1 MTDLSVLL
9 ARGLGEF
16 DRRIR
21 RISARQWVDPTPCA
35 DWDVRALV
43 NHVTVEQ
50 LWAPELFA
58 GRSLDEVGDRF
69 AGDQLGSDP
78 VDTWTRAAA
87 GSNAAFSAKD
97 ALLGQVHLSYGLSAA
112 SHYCG
117 EMTVDLVV
125 HTWDLARAIGDDEQ
139 LDDELVGYAAEQGIA
154 RGTELVESGWF
165 AAPVEV
171 AADASPQVRMLA
183 LYGRAA

>member
-16 DRRIR
+16 ERRVR
-21 RISARQWVDPTPCA
+21 RVSARQWQDPTPCSG
-35 DWDVRALV
+35 WDVRALV

-50 LWAPELFA
+50 LWAPELFR
-58 GRSLDEVGDRF
+58 GRTIEEVGDRF

-78 VDTWTRAAA
+78 VATWERAAA
-87 GSNAAFSAKD
+87 GSEAAFSVED
-97 ALLGQVHLSYGLSAA
+97 ALLGRVHLSYGLSAA

-125 HTWDLARAIGDDEQ
+125 HTWDLARAIGADER
-139 LDDELVGYAAEQGIA
+139 LDDELVGYAYEQGLA
-154 RGTELVESGWF
+154 RGTELSESGWF
-165 AAPVEV
+165 AAAVPVAE
-171 AADASPQVRMLA
+171 DAPLPARMLA
-183 LYGRAA
+183 LYGRVA